1 MSRWNGNRARD
12 WFLART
18 LRQNGGN
25 LGGKLRQDLGPIFLP
40 LHHTF
45 SFFYPPLF
53 LLLEIFFRNKRKREF
68 NWELFN
74 VGRILCI
81 TPLALSSHL
90 PLSLFFSLPSIFLFF
105 NYFAFLCI
113 LSKLF
118 LSIPRL
124 RTPLNLFLKYQRLK

>member
-45 SFFYPPLF
+45 SFLFSFF
-53 LLLEIFFRNKRKREF
+53 LLHEIFFSGIKERE
-68 NWELFN
+68 NPT
-74 VGRILCI
+74 GRCSM
-81 TPLALSSHL
+81 AVEFFVSLSC
-90 PLSLFFSLPSIFLFF
+90 LSFLFF
-105 NYFAFLCI
+105 IFVCLLSVFPFVFLY
-113 LSKLF
+113 SSATSHF
-118 LSIPRL
+118 LMSSPPPFFPIPL
-124 RTPLNLFLKYQRLK
+124 LPTPHPSTS